1 VAKDRTAQ
9 WRRMWDKQAPR
20 YDKQMGFWD
29 RHLFKDSRSW
39 ACGQARGT
47 VLEVAIGTGL
57 NLDHYPKDVTLIGVD
72 FSPEMLALARHR
84 SASLG
89 REVDLREGDAQRLE
103 LPDASV
109 DTVVCT
115 FGLCAV
121 PSERRALAEMHR
133 VLRPGGRLVLADHV
147 RARSAVG
154 RAIQRAVE
162 IGSVRF
168 AGEHFRRRPGDD
180 LDAIGF
186 VIQRRERFGPSGI
199 VERILAEK
207 PAGS

>member
-1 VAKDRTAQ
+1 MAKDQTER
-9 WRRMWDKQAPR
+9 WRRTWDKQAPR
-20 YDKQMGFWD
+20 YDKQMRFWD
-29 RHLFKDSRSW
+29 RRLFKDSRPW

-57 NLDHYPKDVTLIGVD
+57 NLEHYPDDVTLIGVD
-72 FSPEMLALARHR
+72 FSPEMLALARQR

-89 REVDLREGDAQRLE
+89 RDVDLREGDAQRLE

-121 PSERRALAEMHR
+121 PSERQALAEMHR

-147 RARSAVG
+147 RARSRVG
-154 RAIQRAVE
+154 RAIQRVFE

-168 AGEHFRRRPGDD
+168 AGEHFRRRPGDE
-180 LDAIGF
+180 LGALGF

-199 VERILAEK
+199 VERVVAEK
-207 PAGS
+207 PAG